1 MKDANR
7 RDYYRIDYPDSHRPR
22 LWVPFGCLEVL
33 DCSETGLRYRLSGEP
48 APEVGAEVEGRL
60 RLGSGRDLR
69 VHGRVT
75 RVREDAVALDLSEPG
90 IPFRVILQE
99 QIHLRRCSL
108 PPEAAPRAARENPS
122 GSGSPAL

>member
-22 LWVPFGCLEVL
+22 LWASFGCLEVL

-75 RVREDAVALDLSEPG
+75 RVREGSVALDLSEPG

-99 QIHLRRCSL
+99 QIHLRRCAL
-108 PPEAAPRAARENPS
+108 APEAAPRSARRDPS
-122 GSGSPAL
+122 APESSVR